1 MLTKTRPVSQGT
13 SIHTR
18 KKGRFSP
25 LLLIGLGVT
34 AALLLLGGGFAF
46 VQYLR
51 DSHAAAAINMDCT
64 LTVPANPLSAQG
76 LATPY
81 QLSATNAANGA
92 CNEANPNQS
101 AFVQAAI
108 LDPATGKISIYEP
121 LVIDAGTQPAVAPVV
136 PTLPANAVVGIWF
149 GSNGNNLTLLRQ
161 RAQQGMQGQQGLV
174 NMNMR
179 GGFGGACVNGSGGT
193 VFGQFSY
200 CNAPAFFRA
209 ANRAIRAG
217 QITIPPLGTGSDGQ
231 ACPSVRS
238 FTVVDMDQSDN
249 VQTKY
254 LATAN
259 GQTAQFSAA
268 NQAALPGA
276 TAFGN
281 PSDNALVTRFLDP
294 ALGCTPWTAP
304 DLADN
309 GNMVSALALD
319 ELQAAAQQAAPQ
331 ALVPLGDPM
340 TLLNGQPNLTKT
352 NAYRVGVDQT
362 PGSLTSANTTAYCTN
377 IINISLPRL
386 VLDQTNFAAKASP
399 DPAAANSL
407 FSFLANRLNGTLGA
421 NGLNC
426 VGLLNI
432 QNPVTLT
439 LDGNGVVT
447 TATIATKPVAG
458 GTGTPTAGTG
468 TGTSAVTGGATI
480 TLDPNAGTASVAINA
495 TVANSANQQVFFN
508 VTDSANNRRLLHQ
521 PENTDGAGVINANTV
536 INRLRRVTTLPA
548 TLVASITDNKGT
560 VLASAPVVANGLNGT
575 VTFGAAGGTTPAATP
590 TAGTMPATTPTA
602 GATPATTPTAG
613 TTAGAQPWQ
622 PGVAYK
628 VGNQVT
634 FNGVTYTCLQA
645 HTSQTDWQPPNV
657 PALWQPV

>member
-340 TLLNGQPNLTKT
+340 TLLNGQSNLTKT

-407 FSFLANRLNGTLGA
+407 FSFPANRLNGTLGA

-447 TATIATKPVAG
+447 TATITTTPGAATGATATTTTG
-458 GTGTPTAGTG
+458 GTTG
-468 TGTSAVTGGATI
+468 
-480 TLDPNAGTASVAINA
+480 GTASTVSGTMTINLDTNAGNADVALNL
-495 TVANSANQQVFFN
+495 TVENSANQQVFVD
-508 VTDSANNRRLLHQ
+508 VTDSATNKQVLHQ
-521 PENTDGAGVINANTV
+521 PENTDGAGALDANTV
-536 INRLRRVTTLPA
+536 INHLRGLTALPA
-548 TLVASITDNKGT
+548 TWVASVTDAQGN
-560 VLASAPVVANGLNGT
+560 VL
-575 VTFGAAGGTTPAATP
+575 GTTPV
-590 TAGTMPATTPTA
+590 TA
-602 GATPATTPTAG
+602 
-613 TTAGAQPWQ
+613 
-622 PGVAYK
+622 
-628 VGNQVT
+628 
-634 FNGVTYTCLQA
+634 NGVTGTATLPPRPQRLVR
-645 HTSQTDWQPPNV
+645 HPLLPLRQPQVQRPRL
-657 PALWQPV
+657 PLRQPQV